1 MKLANTKIV
10 KEVTKHGTDL
20 VRYLSKNS
28 PVILTGCAVAGAFVA
43 VGLAIRA
50 TKPALEHVKEAKYEH
65 RDRIIIT
72 NGDVREEMDLTEE
85 ELDEIKLRPLEIVQA
100 TWRDYIPTGLV
111 LAGTTACIIGAH
123 TVSAKRT
130 AAMAALYTMSETALK
145 DYKEQ
150 AEKVV
155 GKKKAEEIKDAA
167 AVAAMEHC
175 PSDGVFIETG
185 HGQTRCYDP
194 LTGRYFKSDVNYIRA
209 SVNEL
214 NDRMISS
221 YERISQNDYF
231 YELGLDP
238 VKYGDESGWSAEN
251 LIKLDFTS
259 SLMSDATPILVVGF
273 KNAPTP
279 WYRDC

>member
-50 TKPALEHVKEAKYEH
+50 TKPALKHIKEAKYEH
-65 RDRIIIT
+65 RDRIIIA
-72 NGDVREEMDLTEE
+72 NGDTREEMDLTEE
-85 ELDEIKLRPLEIVQA
+85 ELDEIKLRPLEIIQA
-100 TWRDYIPTGLV
+100 TWQDYIPTGLV
-111 LAGTTACIIGAH
+111 LVGTTACIIGAH

-167 AVAAMEHC
+167 AVAAMERC
-175 PSDGVFIETG
+175 PSDGAFIETG
-185 HGQTRCYDP
+185 HGQTRCFEP
-194 LTGRYFKSDVNYIRA
+194 LTGRYFKSDIQYIKNCF
-209 SVNEL
+209 NEL
-214 NDRMISS
+214 NRRMVFGM
-221 YERISQNDYF
+221 ERISKNDYF
-231 YELGLDP
+231 YEMGLDG
-238 VKYGDESGWSAEN
+238 VKYGDEEGWTPERG
-251 LIKLDFTS
+251 LEYDFTS
-259 SLMSDATPILVVGF
+259 SLMSDGTPVLVVGF
-273 KNAPTP
+273 KTGPVP